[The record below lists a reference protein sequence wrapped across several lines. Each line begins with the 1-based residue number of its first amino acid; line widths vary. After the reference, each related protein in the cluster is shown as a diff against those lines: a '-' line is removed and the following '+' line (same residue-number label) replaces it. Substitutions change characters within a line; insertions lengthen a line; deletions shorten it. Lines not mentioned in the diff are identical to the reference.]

1 MQKRL
6 KITRIIAIIAF
17 VMYLITMILPYKSVL
32 YGYGEFETEEYHSG
46 HYGYKSDYIIFFV
59 FFIPA
64 LLFMLLKHSVAM
76 KILSF
81 ITAVLLFGFSVL
93 VLYTDFHP
101 DYSKPNIGFY
111 LFLFSALLM
120 LVASVIKFPIQVPR
134 KKYKQHE
141 LLDDLL

>member
-1 MQKRL
+1 MTKKL

-17 VMYLITMILPYKSVL
+17 VVYLITMVLPYKSLVDV
-32 YGYGEFETEEYHSG
+32 YDEFGTDTYHPA
-46 HYGYKSDYIIFFV
+46 HYGYKSDYILFFV

-64 LLFMLLKHSVAM
+64 LVFMLLKHSLTM

-93 VLYTDFHP
+93 TLYTDFYP
-101 DYSKPNIGFY
+101 DYSKPNIGFF
-111 LFLFSALLM
+111 LFLFSALLI
-120 LVASVIKFPIQVPR
+120 LIASIIKFPIQVPR

-141 LLDDLL
+141 LLDDF